1 MSSKIKV
8 FLLGSIGLIF
18 SFYGHHVCEKVISN
32 FIESDKCFRN
42 VTYELSPLFDT
53 HTVTIVDSQVKA
65 ANGLISFDQLCQN
78 MILAEDSIKKFIT
91 SFEQKATSEEE
102 KKIYAEIKKRCEIS
116 LAFTQKVK
124 DICKEKD
131 INKVA
136 MLIQNGEMY
145 RATDPMLELINES
158 LEKELILSSKI
169 ATDSVQSLEALNK
182 FMSAFMGLSIA
193 MSVSMLVPVKF
204 SKKPRNCV
212 K

>member
-1 MSSKIKV
+1 MSPKIKV

-18 SFYGHHVCEKVISN
+18 SFYGHYVCEKVISN

-53 HTVTIVDSQVKA
+53 HTVIIVDSQVKA

-78 MILAEDSIKKFIT
+78 MILAEDNIKKFIT

-116 LAFTQKVK
+116 LAFTKKVK
-124 DICKEKD
+124 DICKEQD

-136 MLIQNGEMY
+136 ALIQNGEMY

-169 ATDSVQSLEALNK
+169 ATDSVHSLQALNK
-182 FMSAFMGLSIA
+182 FMSAFMGLSIV

-204 SKKPRNCV
+204 SKKPRSCV

>member
-1 MSSKIKV
+1 MSPKIKV

-18 SFYGHHVCEKVISN
+18 SFYGHYVCEKVISN

-53 HTVTIVDSQVKA
+53 HTVIIVDSQVKA

-78 MILAEDSIKKFIT
+78 MILAEDNIKKFIT

-116 LAFTQKVK
+116 LAFTKKVK
-124 DICKEKD
+124 DICKEQD

-136 MLIQNGEMY
+136 ALIQNGEMY

-169 ATDSVQSLEALNK
+169 AIDSVHSLQALNK

-204 SKKPRNCV
+204 SKKPRSCV